1 MLHYNINKNI
11 VRAILTVNN
20 VVYKNT
26 YYSKRTYI
34 GIAKCDPSDKF
45 DKDKGM
51 AIAKKRALKQYYKEQ
66 IQTLEYNNDKI
77 NKTFTNNLKKIE
89 KYYSKVTDFEFE
101 LYDLTH

>member
-1 MLHYNINKNI
+1 MLTYNIYKNT
-11 VRAILTVNN
+11 VRAILTVDDI
-20 VVYKNT
+20 VCKDK
-26 YYSKRTYI
+26 YYPKKTYI